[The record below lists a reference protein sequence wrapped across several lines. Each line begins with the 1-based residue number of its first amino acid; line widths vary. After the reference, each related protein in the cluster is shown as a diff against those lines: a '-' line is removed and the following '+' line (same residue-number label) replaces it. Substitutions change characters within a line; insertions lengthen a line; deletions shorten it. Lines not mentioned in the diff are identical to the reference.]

1 MPTENK
7 PAEPFQRE
15 ERYIVIKRKDLGNV
29 PVAYQSHLVEPIFSL
44 LSHLPRREC
53 LVIESDWP
61 EYQPVWQMIERRMAG
76 QPPVTAAEEL
86 DAVLHW
92 RAKHTQVIRERD
104 ALQQRLN
111 AADQKIDELEAEL
124 GPTFQQIRANNQ
136 AVADALEPGT
146 GRCTFDVLWKSG
158 GSAVDATIT
167 EEQYSEILSILNR
180 NVAMLSSAFHGA
192 LAK

>member
-7 PAEPFQRE
+7 PAEPFHRE
-15 ERYIVIKRKDLGNV
+15 DRYIVIKRNDLKKV
-29 PVAYQSHLVEPIFSL
+29 PVSYRSSLVDPMFSL
-44 LSHLPRREC
+44 LSHLPHREC
-53 LVIESDWP
+53 VVVESDWP
-61 EYQPVWQMIERRMAG
+61 EYHLVWAMIEHRMAG
-76 QPPVTAAEEL
+76 KPVPDFNLWRRANEL
-86 DAVLHW
+86 
-92 RAKHTQVIRERD
+92 QE
-104 ALQQRLN
+104 RLN
-111 AADQKIDELEAEL
+111 VADQKIDELEAEL

-146 GRCTFDVLWKSG
+146 GRCTFDILWKSG